1 MPKITILLPTYHS
14 ELYINEA
21 LDSIRRQTMKDFEI
35 LVVDDSKTDQT
46 RSILSQATDLP
57 IRVLIGR
64 QKGLADALNLG
75 IMQAKGEYIA
85 RIDADDLM
93 THDRLEK
100 QANYLDAHQDVI
112 ICGGWQQ
119 YFGKSSYLHAPP
131 ADSDQCRANLIF
143 RCDLCHSTLMLRR
156 NVFVEHGLFYDAS
169 YAAEDFE
176 LWTRALEYGEI
187 VNLPEILGYYRFD
200 RQNITVAK
208 MKQLIEQNGQ
218 IAAKTLKR
226 TLNIEL
232 SEEQAAYFTGWSNPF
247 YEDGRFADETI
258 RRRGFEDLKKV
269 LLQIKEANEKLG
281 AYESG
286 SLCKALQAEWL
297 RLRYR
302 IGFYIPKGQMDK
314 TQLFQEISVPQ
325 RFFLKIQAVCA
336 NYPGLKR
343 KIIKVYCIVKNKV
356 ERKE

>member
-1 MPKITILLPTYHS
+1 MPKITILLPTYQS
-14 ELYINEA
+14 ELYINET

-35 LVVDDSKTDQT
+35 LVVDDSKTDKT
-46 RSILSQATDLP
+46 RTILSQATDLP
-57 IRVLIGR
+57 IRVLNGR
-64 QKGLADALNLG
+64 KKGLADALNLG
-75 IMQAKGEYIA
+75 IMQAKGQYIA

-93 THDRLEK
+93 TPDRLEK

-112 ICGGWQQ
+112 VCGGWQQ

-131 ADSDQCRANLIF
+131 ADSNQCRANLIF
-143 RCDLCHSTLMLRR
+143 RCDLCHATVMLRR
-156 NVFVEHGLFYDAS
+156 KVFVEHELFYDAR

-176 LWTRALEYGEI
+176 LWTRALHYGEI
-187 VNLPEILGYYRFD
+187 ANLPEILCYYRFEG
-200 RQNITVAK
+200 QNITVAK

-232 SEEQAAYFTGWSNPF
+232 SEEQTAYFTGWSNPF
-247 YEDGRFADETI
+247 YEDKRFVDRGI
-258 RRRGFEDLKKV
+258 RRCGFDDLKKI
-269 LLQIKEANEKLG
+269 LLQIIETNEKVG
-281 AYESG
+281 AYESE

-302 IGFYIPKGQMDK
+302 IGFHIAKGKIDK
-314 TQLFQEISVPQ
+314 TKLFQEISAP
-325 RFFLKIQAVCA
+325 RCFFLKIQGICA

>member
-1 MPKITILLPTYHS
+1 
-14 ELYINEA
+14 
-21 LDSIRRQTMKDFEI
+21 MKDFEI
-35 LVVDDSKTDQT
+35 LVVDDSKTDKT

-93 THDRLEK
+93 TPDRLEK

-119 YFGKSSYLHAPP
+119 YFGKSSYLQVPSANPQ
-131 ADSDQCRANLIF
+131 QCRANLIF
-143 RCDLCHSTLMLRR
+143 RCDLCHSTLMLRK
-156 NVFVEHGLFYDAS
+156 NVFIEHGLFYDAS

-176 LWTRALEYGEI
+176 LWTRALDYGEI
-187 VNLPEILGYYRFD
+187 ANLPEILGYYRFEG
-200 RQNITVAK
+200 QNITVAK
-208 MKQLIEQNGQ
+208 MEKLIEQNGK

-232 SEEQAAYFTGWSNPF
+232 SEEQAGYFTAWSNPF
-247 YEDGRFADETI
+247 YEDKRFINKSI
-258 RRRGFEDLKKV
+258 RQRGFDDLKKI
-269 LLQIKEANEKLG
+269 LLRIMESNEKLSVY
-281 AYESG
+281 ASEP
-286 SLCKALQAEWL
+286 LCKALQAEWL
-297 RLRYR
+297 RLRYCV
-302 IGFYIPKGQMDK
+302 GFRIPKGKIDK
-314 TQLFQEISVPQ
+314 TKLFQEISAPQ